1 MKKLCTIEGELSDP
15 TSVANKLNVLA
26 AKQGIGLVAYIK
38 QVLSDHVKNNK

>member
-1 MKKLCTIEGELSDP
+1 MKKLCTIEGEGSDP

-38 QVLSDHVKNNK
+38 KVLSDHVNNNK